1 MIALFVT
8 LHHRWYKLSQD
19 FENLPVSVSLL
30 QAVFFRAEPLLV
42 KRRDLDG
49 FLLNDRRGKGEWM

>member
-1 MIALFVT
+1 MSAIFVT
-8 LHHRWYKLSQD
+8 LHHRWYKLSQG

-30 QAVFFRAEPLLV
+30 QAVFFRAESLLV

-49 FLLNDRRGKGEWM
+49 FLLDDRR